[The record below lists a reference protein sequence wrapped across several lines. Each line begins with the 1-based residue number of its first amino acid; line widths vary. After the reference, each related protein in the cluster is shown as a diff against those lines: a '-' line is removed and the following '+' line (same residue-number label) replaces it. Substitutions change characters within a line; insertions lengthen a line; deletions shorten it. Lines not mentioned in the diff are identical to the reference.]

1 MAIIVTPKQ
10 LALRAELYHQLSSML
25 MAGLTLPKAI
35 DTLRRNP
42 PSRSFREPLDQIKMH
57 LEQGESFTRSLRL
70 IGGWVP
76 SFDVALLEAGENSG
90 RLDICFKQL
99 AGYYEEHAALVRTV
113 MTDLAYPLFI
123 LHFAVFIGPFPKFFM
138 SGDLVAYLVQTLG
151 TLAPLYLVTAL
162 LIFACQGKH
171 GELWRGVIEKMGG
184 FIPILGA
191 ARRSLALGRLA
202 AALEALIN
210 AGLSII
216 NAWELAATASG
227 SPALRQAVLGWR
239 HGLEHGGQT
248 PSEKVSACVE
258 FPELFANLYHSG
270 EISGKLDET
279 LRRLHLLYQEEGSRK
294 LKLLA
299 KWFPIL
305 AYLAIMLGIAYRV
318 VSLYAGYF
326 NEINKVIDP

>member
-10 LALRAELYHQLSSML
+10 LALRAELYHQLGSML
-25 MAGLTLPKAI
+25 VAGLPLHKAI

-42 PSRSFREPLDQIKMH
+42 PSRAFREPLAQLLAH
-57 LEQGESFTRSLRL
+57 LEQGESFTHSLRK

-76 SFDVALLEAGENSG
+76 SFDIALLEAGENSG
-90 RLDICFKQL
+90 RLDVCFKQL
-99 AGYYEEHAALVRTV
+99 AGYYEERAVLVRSV

-123 LHFAVFIGPFPKFFM
+123 LHFAVFIGPFPKLFM
-138 SGDLVAYLVQTLG
+138 SGNLLAYAVEILG
-151 TLAPLYLVTAL
+151 ALAPLYLAAAL

-171 GELWRGVIEKMGG
+171 GEMWRALIEKIGG
-184 FIPILGA
+184 YVPILGT
-191 ARRSLALGRLA
+191 ARRCLALGRLA

-227 SPALRQAVLGWR
+227 SPALRHAVLQWR
-239 HGLEHGGQT
+239 PGLERGGKT
-248 PSEKVSACVE
+248 PSEQLSACSE

-270 EISGKLDET
+270 EVSGKLDET

-294 LKLLA
+294 LKILA

-305 AYLAIMLGIAYRV
+305 AYLAIMLSIAYRV
-318 VSLYAGYF
+318 VSFYAGYF

>member
-10 LALRAELYHQLSSML
+10 LSLRAELYHQLGSMQE
-25 MAGLTLPKAI
+25 AGLTLHKAV
-35 DTLRRNP
+35 DMLRRNP
-42 PSRSFREPLDQIKMH
+42 PSRAFRTPLAQIRAH
-57 LEQGESFTRSLRL
+57 LEQGETFTHSLEL

-76 SFDVALLEAGENSG
+76 SFDIALLEAGENSG

-99 AGYYEEHAALVRTV
+99 AGYYEERAALVREV
-113 MTDLAYPLFI
+113 MTNLAYPLFI
-123 LHFAVFIGPFPKFFM
+123 LHFAIFISPFPKFFT
-138 SGDLVAYLVQTLG
+138 SGNLVAYLVETLG
-151 TLAPLYLVTAL
+151 ILAPMYGVVALVL
-162 LIFACQGKH
+162 MACQGKH
-171 GELWRGVIEKMGG
+171 GEVWRALIEKIGR
-184 FIPILGA
+184 FIPILGT

-227 SPALRQAVLGWR
+227 SPALRRAVLAWR
-239 HGLEHGGQT
+239 PSLEFGGKT
-248 PSEKVSACVE
+248 PSEMLSACEE

-279 LRRLHLLYQEEGSRK
+279 LRRLHSLYQEEGSRK
-294 LKLLA
+294 LKVLA

-305 AYLAIMLGIAYRV
+305 AYLAIMLKIAYQV
-318 VSLYAGYF
+318 VGFYSGYF
-326 NEINKVIDP
+326 NNMKEFLGP